1 MARVGEKVWCQG
13 NKENV
18 QVVSSCAE
26 AWPVAAV
33 GRFLSQEGAG
43 HQGRGHP
50 RPNCCPGAVC
60 AQVQAAAAKAFRSL
74 VLNLF
79 VMLRFINTR
88 AKTLLGK
95 WDTFSLGRLD

>member
-1 MARVGEKVWCQG
+1 MWCQG
-13 NKENV
+13 NKEKV
-18 QVVSSCAE
+18 QVVSSCAQ

-33 GRFLSQEGAG
+33 RRFLSQEGAG
-43 HQGRGHP
+43 HRGRGRP
-50 RPNCCPGAVC
+50 RPVCCHGAVR

-79 VMLRFINTR
+79 VVLRFINTR
-88 AKTLLGK
+88 AKALLGR

>member
-1 MARVGEKVWCQG
+1 MWCQG

-33 GRFLSQEGAG
+33 RRFLSQEGAG

-50 RPNCCPGAVC
+50 CPNCCPGAVC

-88 AKTLLGK
+88 AKALLGK
-95 WDTFSLGRLD
+95 WDTFSLESLRGIFDY